1 MPVTPEY
8 DANKLKQLILYVAE
22 QLLEDRHGG
31 ATKLNKV
38 LFFADFAHM
47 RMHGRP
53 ITGVP
58 YQKLEHGPAPR
69 TLTSISAEL
78 VRDKQATL
86 KREAF
91 LGYKFERFE
100 RFVPLVPA
108 DLSVFEP
115 DEIDT
120 VNQVI
125 ADLAGFTA
133 RQVSDLSHEEFG
145 WQMVDYNE
153 TIPYATAGLRKA
165 ELTPSI
171 EAHARLL
178 AIELGAAAS

>member
-1 MPVTPEY
+1 MPVTPDY
-8 DANKLKQLILYVAE
+8 DPHKLKQLILYVAE

-47 RMHGRP
+47 RMYGRP
-53 ITGVP
+53 ITGAV

-69 TLTSISAEL
+69 TLPSIRAEL
-78 VRDKQATL
+78 VRDTQATM

-91 LGYKFERFE
+91 LGYKFQRL
-100 RFVPLVPA
+100 VPLVPA

-115 DEIDT
+115 AEIDT

-178 AIELGAAAS
+178 AIELGAAAN